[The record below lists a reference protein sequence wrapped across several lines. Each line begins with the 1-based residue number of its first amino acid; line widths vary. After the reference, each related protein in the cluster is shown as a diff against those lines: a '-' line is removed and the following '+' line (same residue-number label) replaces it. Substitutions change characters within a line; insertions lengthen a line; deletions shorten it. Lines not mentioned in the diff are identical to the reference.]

1 MPDNSNKIVAL
12 EKFNRFLESKGCRK
26 TPERKAILE
35 AAISIDGHFDVDIL
49 YNMLLDSPYKVVKTT
64 IYSNL
69 ELLIECGILR
79 KHIFT
84 NHAEYERIDAKNQ
97 HIHLICNVCGKV
109 KDAKDLEL
117 MRYLKSKKFSAF
129 NAEVFSMSVYGIC
142 NNCARKIKKQQK
154 MEEILKE
161 TTVEKAKKENKLK
174 KNK

>member
-1 MPDNSNKIVAL
+1 MPENSNKLIVL
-12 EKFNRFLESKGCRK
+12 EKFYRFLESKGCRK
-26 TPERKAILE
+26 TLERKAILE
-35 AAISIDGHFDVDIL
+35 EALSIEGHFDVDTL
-49 YNMLLDSPYKVVKTT
+49 YNRLRDSRYKVVKTT

-84 NHAEYERIDAKNQ
+84 NHAEYERIDAKTQ
-97 HIHLICNVCGKV
+97 HIHLICNICGKV

-142 NNCARKIKKQQK
+142 NNCARKMKKQQK
-154 MEEILKE
+154 MEENLKE
-161 TTVEKAKKENKLK
+161 ANDNKAKKDNKQNK
-174 KNK
+174 KK